1 LVNGDS
7 PSKSPFTNHL
17 SQITK
22 TVKRLL
28 PALLFLGIFFF
39 LPLARIL
46 TLSLDSGFILSP
58 GGTFYPRLVSVLG
71 FTFYQALVSTL
82 LTLAFGLPLAFLFA
96 RYDFPLKNLLRT
108 LTAIP
113 FMLPTVVVAAGFNAL
128 LGPRGWFN
136 IFLAEAGLPTIAFI
150 GTFGAILTAHVF
162 YNTTIVVRLV
172 GDAWSSLDSRLPD
185 SAQVLGANGW
195 KTLWHVTLPLL
206 RPSILAASLLV
217 FLFDFTSY
225 GVILL
230 LGGVRYATLEV
241 EIYIQ
246 AISFLNLPAAAL
258 LSVVQLLCTLGLSA
272 LYSRYVTR
280 VTSQVKPGSLS
291 AARRKPQTPTQRILV
306 ISLSIICFTFFA
318 LPLASLPLR
327 SVTRLEASSPDQS
340 APAPGP
346 EWNEVKSKA
355 SPERNEVK
363 SKASPERNEVKSKDT
378 HIFTLDYYRELFIN
392 RRGSLFYVPP
402 VQAALNSLAYAG
414 LTVLLSLVLGFPA
427 ASALLHSGRLAR
439 WIDPL
444 IMLPLGAS
452 AVTLGLGFIVTFNQN
467 LPAFQSSTFNLL
479 TSPFLIPLAH
489 TTIALPFVIRNLQAA
504 LSTIPERTR
513 EAARVLGATPW
524 QVWQR
529 VDWPIIR
536 RATLSAGALAFT
548 VSLGE
553 FGAASLLA
561 RPEYP
566 TLPTAIYRFLSQPG
580 ALNYGQ
586 AMAMATLLMFL
597 TGLGIFFIEKLRPTG
612 SDL

>member
-1 LVNGDS
+1 MNS
-7 PSKSPFTNHL
+7 SIPHL
-17 SQITK
+17 QLSN

-46 TLSLDSGFILSP
+46 TLSLDSGFILAP

-71 FTFYQALVSTL
+71 FTFYQALASTL

-113 FMLPTVVVAAGFNAL
+113 FMLPTVVVAAGFNAF
-128 LGPRGWFN
+128 LGPRGWLN
-136 IFLAEAGLPTIAFI
+136 ILLTENGLPALPFI
-150 GTFGAILTAHVF
+150 GTFGAILTAHIF
-162 YNTTIVVRLV
+162 YNATIVIRLV
-172 GDAWSSLDSRLPD
+172 GDAWASLDTRLPD
-185 SAQVLGANGW
+185 SAHVLGANDW
-195 KTLWHVTLPLL
+195 QTLWRITLPLL

-230 LGGVRYATLEV
+230 LGGVKFATLEV

-258 LSVVQLLCTLGLSA
+258 LSIIQLLCTLGLSA
-272 LYSRYVTR
+272 LYSRYVAR
-280 VTSQVKPGSLS
+280 VTSQIKPNSLT
-291 AARRKPQTPTQRILV
+291 AARRKPKTALQYIL
-306 ISLSIICFTFFA
+306 IFLLSTFYFSFFFF
-318 LPLASLPLR
+318 PLSSLPLR
-327 SVTRLEASSPDQS
+327 SVTRLEADRPQTNSEPVV
-340 APAPGP
+340 GP
-346 EWNEVKSKA
+346 
-355 SPERNEVK
+355 
-363 SKASPERNEVKSKDT
+363 KDAL
-378 HIFTLDYYRELFIN
+378 TLDYYRELFIN

-402 VQAALNSLAYAG
+402 AQAALNSVTYAG
-414 LTVLLSLVLGFPA
+414 LTVLLSLALGFPA
-427 ASALLHSGRLAR
+427 ASALVRSGRLVR
-439 WIDPL
+439 WIDPF

-452 AVTLGLGFIVTFNQN
+452 AVTLGLGFIVTFNRSIP
-467 LPAFQSSTFNLL
+467 LFNGSLL
-479 TSPFLIPLAH
+479 TSPLLIPLAH

-513 EAARVLGATPW
+513 EAARVLGAAPW
-524 QVWQR
+524 QVWLW

-536 RATLSAGALAFT
+536 RAVLSAGALAFT

-597 TGLGIFFIEKLRPTG
+597 TGLGIFFIEKLRPSG

>member
-1 LVNGDS
+1 M
-7 PSKSPFTNHL
+7 
-17 SQITK
+17 
-22 TVKRLL
+22 KRLL
-28 PALLFLGIFFF
+28 PALFFLGIFFF

-46 TLSLDSGFILSP
+46 TLSLDPGFILSP
-58 GGTFYPRLVSVLG
+58 GGSFYPRLVSVLG
-71 FTFYQALVSTL
+71 FTFYQALASTL

-136 IFLAEAGLPTIAFI
+136 ILLTESGLPAIAFI
-150 GTFGAILTAHVF
+150 GTFGAILTAHIF
-162 YNTTIVVRLV
+162 YNTTIVIRLV
-172 GDAWSSLDSRLPD
+172 GDAWSSLDSRLSD
-185 SAQVLGANGW
+185 SANVLGANSW
-195 KTLWHVTLPLL
+195 QTLWRVTLPLL

-230 LGGVRYATLEV
+230 LGGVKYATLEV

-258 LSVVQLLCTLGLSA
+258 LSVIQLLCTLGLSA

-280 VTSQVKPGSLS
+280 VTSQVKPSS
-291 AARRKPQTPTQRILV
+291 QPAARRKPKTLTQHILIV
-306 ISLSIICFTFFA
+306 SLSILCFAFFA

-327 SVTRLEASSPDQS
+327 SVTRLEASSPERR
-340 APAPGP
+340 APAPSP
-346 EWNEVKSKA
+346 EPNEVKSKNQ
-355 SPERNEVK
+355 SPMTN
-363 SKASPERNEVKSKDT
+363 
-378 HIFTLDYYRELFIN
+378 IFTLDYYHELFIN

-414 LTVLLSLVLGFPA
+414 LTVLLSLALGFPA

-467 LPAFQSSTFNLL
+467 LPTFQSSTFNLL

-586 AMAMATLLMFL
+586 AMAMATLLMLL
-597 TGLGIFFIEKLRPTG
+597 TGVGIFAIERLRPKG

>member
-1 LVNGDS
+1 M
-7 PSKSPFTNHL
+7 
-17 SQITK
+17 
-22 TVKRLL
+22 KRLL
-28 PALLFLGIFFF
+28 PALFFLGIFFF

-58 GGTFYPRLVSVLG
+58 GGSFYPRLVSVLG
-71 FTFYQALVSTL
+71 FTFYQALASTL

-128 LGPRGWFN
+128 LGPRGWLN
-136 IFLAEAGLPTIAFI
+136 ILLTESGLPAIAFI
-150 GTFGAILTAHVF
+150 GTFGAILIAHIF
-162 YNTTIVVRLV
+162 YNTTIVIRLV
-172 GDAWSSLDSRLPD
+172 GDAWSSLDSRLSD
-185 SAQVLGANGW
+185 SANVLGANSW
-195 KTLWHVTLPLL
+195 QTLWRVTLPLL

-230 LGGVRYATLEV
+230 LGGVKYATLEV

-258 LSVVQLLCTLGLSA
+258 LSVIQLLCTLGLSA

-280 VTSQVKPGSLS
+280 VTSQVKPSS
-291 AARRKPQTPTQRILV
+291 QPAARRKPKTLTQHILIV
-306 ISLSIICFTFFA
+306 SLSILCFAFFA

-327 SVTRLEASSPDQS
+327 SVTRLEASSP
-340 APAPGP
+340 
-346 EWNEVKSKA
+346 
-355 SPERNEVK
+355 ERNEVK
-363 SKASPERNEVKSKDT
+363 SRNQSPMTN
-378 HIFTLDYYRELFIN
+378 IFTLDYYGELFIN

-414 LTVLLSLVLGFPA
+414 LTVLLSLALGFPA

-467 LPAFQSSTFNLL
+467 LPTFQSSTFNLL

-586 AMAMATLLMFL
+586 AMAMATLLMLL
-597 TGLGIFFIEKLRPTG
+597 TGVGIFAIERLRPKG